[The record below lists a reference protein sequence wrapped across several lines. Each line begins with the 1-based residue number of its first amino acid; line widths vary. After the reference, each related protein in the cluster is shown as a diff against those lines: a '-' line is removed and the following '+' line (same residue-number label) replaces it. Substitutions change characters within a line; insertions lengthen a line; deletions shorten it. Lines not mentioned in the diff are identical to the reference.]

1 MILFFSFFDIIS
13 RLNVAAKADDLIL
26 FVMVVEA
33 GAFSKV
39 AIQLNLT
46 NSVVSKRIARL
57 EQQLNTQLLYR
68 TTRKLSL
75 TDAGKTFYGKARLAK
90 LAVQEAQDA
99 ITGYSEEVRGTIKLT
114 MPVVSA
120 QLVLNEALGHFCHDY
135 PNVNIELSINNNFVD
150 IIEKGFDLAIRT
162 AHLEDS
168 SLIARRL
175 IDSNWIVC
183 ASEDYLKNKGMP
195 IKPAD
200 LAEHN
205 CLIYQYEG
213 AGSGVWAFKNKS
225 EEYMVKVNG
234 RFRSNNLNSLREA
247 ALSHLG
253 VAYLPQ
259 ALIHNDLI
267 NGGLISIL
275 PKETAKDLGIYA
287 VYPRTRQPD
296 KKIKL
301 LIEYFKKA
309 YDKKKEYFY

>member
-1 MILFFSFFDIIS
+1 M
-13 RLNVAAKADDLIL
+13 ATKADDLIL

-33 GAFSKV
+33 GSFSKV

-57 EQQLNTQLLYR
+57 EQHLNTQLLYR

-120 QLVLNEALGHFCHDY
+120 QLVLNKALAHFCNDY
-135 PNVNIELSINNNFVD
+135 PNVNVELSITNNFID

-175 IDSNWIVC
+175 IDSNWVLC
-183 ASEDYLKNKGMP
+183 ASEKYLKKNGTP
-195 IKPAD
+195 LKPD
-200 LAEHN
+200 ELTEHN
-205 CLIYQYEG
+205 CLIYKYEG
-213 AGSGVWAFKNKS
+213 AGTGVWAFKNKS
-225 EEYMVKVNG
+225 DEYVVKVNG
-234 RFRSNNLNSLREA
+234 SFCSNNLNSLREA

-253 VAYLPQ
+253 VAYLPK
-259 ALIHNDLI
+259 ALIHNDL
-267 NGGLISIL
+267 NDGGLVSIL
-275 PKETAKDLGIYA
+275 SKRTAKDLGIYA
-287 VYPRTRQPD
+287 IYPRTRQPD

-309 YDKKKEYFY
+309 YEQNKEYFH

>member
-1 MILFFSFFDIIS
+1 VDM
-13 RLNVAAKADDLIL
+13 AAKADDLIL

-33 GAFSKV
+33 GSFSKV

-75 TDAGKTFYGKARLAK
+75 TDAGRTFYGKARLAK

-114 MPVVSA
+114 MPAVSA
-120 QLVLNEALGHFCHDY
+120 QLLLNRALAHFCHDF
-135 PNVNIELSINNNFVD
+135 PNVNIELTINNNFVD
-150 IIEKGFDLAIRT
+150 IIEEGFDLAIRT

-183 ASEDYLKNKGMP
+183 ASEDYLKSKGTP
-195 IKPAD
+195 IKPDD
-200 LAEHN
+200 LADHN

-213 AGSGVWAFKNKS
+213 AGTGVWAFKNQS

-253 VAYLPQ
+253 IAYLPQ
-259 ALIHNDLI
+259 ALIHSDLI
-267 NGGLISIL
+267 SGGLISIL
-275 PKETAKDLGIYA
+275 PNKTAKDLGIYA

-301 LIEYFKKA
+301 LIEYFKEA
-309 YDKKKEYFY
+309 YEKKKEYFY

>member
-13 RLNVAAKADDLIL
+13 ELNMAAKADDLIL

-33 GAFSKV
+33 GTFSKV

-99 ITGYSEEVRGTIKLT
+99 ITGYGEEVRGTIKLT

-183 ASEDYLKNKGMP
+183 ASEDYLKNKGVP
-195 IKPAD
+195 IKPDD
-200 LAEHN
+200 LTEHN